1 MPNTNAEIMLYHNEH
16 DEYSEDMARIKVYM
30 TDSQME
36 EQTEEL
42 HWNCTGVAPF
52 EHNIASMQ
60 QIPWISLFWG
70 SK

>member
-16 DEYSEDMARIKVYM
+16 DEYSEDTTHFKVYM

-42 HWNCTGVAPF
+42 P
-52 EHNIASMQ
+52 
-60 QIPWISLFWG
+60 
-70 SK
+70 